1 LTPTSFANTVG
12 TEGVDVGGGGGVL
25 VAGSVGV
32 GNAVGGGGVSDASS
46 TTVGVSVTA
55 TFDGRL
61 QASIAKTSTMIVM
74 DI

>member
-1 LTPTSFANTVG
+1 
-12 TEGVDVGGGGGVL
+12 VDVGGGGGVF

-32 GNAVGGGGVSDASS
+32 GNAVGGGGVSDGSS

-61 QASIAKTSTMIVM
+61 QACIARKRTSVEIKIR
-74 DI
+74 DFIISPFYLNSS